1 MNGDRWPL
9 SDTASHPLYNLPS
22 CPSSVSSLFSR
33 IPDSDKGK
41 TADIAAP
48 GFNEVVLAD
57 DVGGPVHGTNQHAEV
72 ASGPVLIIV
81 VLSKTSHFAY
91 RLVKMTPKLAMVRSG
106 PPLSAQ
112 RKKGYEFNLGK

>member
-22 CPSSVSSLFSR
+22 CPSSRSSLFSP

-41 TADIAAP
+41 TADLAAP

-57 DVGGPVHGTNQHAEV
+57 DVGGPVHGTNQHAEL
-72 ASGPVLIIV
+72 ASGPDLIIV
-81 VLSKTSHFAY
+81 VLSKISHFAY
-91 RLVKMTPKLAMVRSG
+91 RLVKTHPKLAMIRSG
-106 PPLSAQ
+106 APLC
-112 RKKGYEFNLGK
+112 